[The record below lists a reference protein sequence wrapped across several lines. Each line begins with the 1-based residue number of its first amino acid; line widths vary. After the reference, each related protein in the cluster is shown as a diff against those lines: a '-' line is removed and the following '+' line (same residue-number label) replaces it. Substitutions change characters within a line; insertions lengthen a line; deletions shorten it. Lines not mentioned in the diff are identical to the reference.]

1 MNNLHT
7 VKACIYNCLYNQ

>member
-1 MNNLHT
+1 MNNLQT